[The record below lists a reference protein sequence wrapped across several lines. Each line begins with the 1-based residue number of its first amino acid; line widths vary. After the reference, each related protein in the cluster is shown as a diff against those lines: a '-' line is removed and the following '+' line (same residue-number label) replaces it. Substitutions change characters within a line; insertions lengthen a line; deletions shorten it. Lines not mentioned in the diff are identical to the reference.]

1 MTRAAFGDEQIMCY
15 VKCSIIIVLTLFLV
29 TKLLL
34 SEARFIIWGPTCTTN
49 IVFIT
54 FHALYG
60 WSNDPSGVNLI

>member
-34 SEARFIIWGPTCTTN
+34 FEARFIIWGPTTN